1 MGLGGS
7 VASRALINAVL
18 GVALAPVWSAA
29 AAMLCMMLGSIGMR
43 ALSGRV
49 IAKISVK
56 VKNELEADVFEQ
68 IIGADWM
75 ALSPYRS
82 GELLNRLHED
92 TRTVAGSIIGFIP
105 SFLAGLVQFL
115 GALAIMLYY
124 DASMAA
130 IALIGVPAT
139 AILSRAL
146 VKRMRRYNAEMRRID
161 GEMMAFQDEAFSNLQ
176 VIKSFGITDL
186 FNSRMREMQDK
197 YRDTYLAY
205 NCA

>member
-1 MGLGGS
+1 
-7 VASRALINAVL
+7 
-18 GVALAPVWSAA
+18 
-29 AAMLCMMLGSIGMR
+29 
-43 ALSGRV
+43 
-49 IAKISVK
+49 
-56 VKNELEADVFEQ
+56 
-68 IIGADWM
+68 
-75 ALSPYRS
+75 
-82 GELLNRLHED
+82 
-92 TRTVAGSIIGFIP
+92 
-105 SFLAGLVQFL
+105 
-115 GALAIMLYY
+115 MLYY

-176 VIKSFGITDL
+176 IIKSFGITDL

>member
-43 ALSGRV
+43 GRV

-82 GELLNRLHED
+82 GELLNRLHGD

-176 VIKSFGITDL
+176 IIKSFGIVNYICITMMSCV
-186 FNSRMREMQDK
+186 FVFFF
-197 YRDTYLAY
+197 YFI
-205 NCA
+205 